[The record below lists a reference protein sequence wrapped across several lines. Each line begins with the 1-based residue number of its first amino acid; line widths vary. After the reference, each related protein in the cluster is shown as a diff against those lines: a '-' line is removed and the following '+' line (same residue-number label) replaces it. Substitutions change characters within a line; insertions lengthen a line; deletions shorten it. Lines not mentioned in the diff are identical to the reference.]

1 MTVRWEAA
9 IAAIMGLALGGVAQ
23 AAPLRIYTQWHGPE
37 LRLDIVNGGE
47 LDNFVHLAPAA
58 DVSGQAWTMS
68 PDSQGTF
75 RLTTEFRGKDMCLD
89 VVDKG
94 PMEGF
99 LKLTACGNHSGQYW
113 TSADEGGWLRLRPQ
127 FRKLCLDVVNG
138 GPQDGFAHM
147 AECGDFSGQHWKIE

>member
-1 MTVRWEAA
+1 MVGKWGAVLVAA
-9 IAAIMGLALGGVAQ
+9 AMLLPAVAQ
-23 AAPLRIYTQWHGPE
+23 AAPLRIYTQWKGSAMP
-37 LRLDIVNGGE
+37 LDVVNGGE
-47 LDNFVHLAPAA
+47 FDNFVHLAPAA
-58 DVSGQAWTMS
+58 KVSGQDWTMR

-75 RLTTEFRGKDMCLD
+75 RLTTDFRGPDMCLD
-89 VVDKG
+89 VVNGG
-94 PMEGF
+94 PMDGF
-99 LKLTACGNHSGQYW
+99 LKLAACGNFSGQFW